1 MINSTQVMP
10 SEPKSTYDLTL
21 RLVFGMRVIGKGH
34 VAAKSLCGIMNLP
47 PPPTVYSRHE
57 RILAGATQTLCQSS
71 TTLAVEEA
79 VKENDNLEKRD
90 LCVAVDGSWQK
101 RGHVSLNGIV
111 SLTSVDTGK
120 VLDIDVMSK
129 YCLCPQR
136 VKK

>member
-10 SEPKSTYDLTL
+10 SEPKSAYDLNL

-71 TTLAVEEA
+71 MTLAVEEA

-101 RGHVSLNGIV
+101 RGHRFSNIGGHGE
-111 SLTSVDTGK
+111 SFGHR
-120 VLDIDVMSK
+120 
-129 YCLCPQR
+129 CNE
-136 VKK
+136 